1 MSKQDLLD
9 AKYYNSKPVFMI
21 PVTVGIK
28 LSIAN
33 KKKKIFIND
42 LRGLEY

>member
-1 MSKQDLLD
+1 MSKKDLLD
-9 AKYYNSKPVFMI
+9 AKYYNSKTVFMI

-28 LSIAN
+28 LSIVNN
-33 KKKKIFIND
+33 KKKISIND